1 MGQPITVVAKPS
13 SNPSIIRYET
23 NRAITGMGHERYSDL
38 ADIIDD
44 RAVDELARR
53 VLEHGGVAS
62 VHVNSNVIT
71 VQLAGGSTGEGL
83 DEVIGGLY
91 LFYPGDAVAE
101 VGDAGDE
108 PTEPTVEGSVD
119 D

>member
-38 ADIIDD
+38 SDIIDD
-44 RAVDELARR
+44 RPVDELARR
-53 VLEHGGVAS
+53 VLGHGGVAS

-91 LFYPGDAVAE
+91 LFYPGDTAAAETDADDEPVAE
-101 VGDAGDE
+101 V
-108 PTEPTVEGSVD
+108 PVEN
-119 D
+119 